1 MNGMGKE
8 IKNILRRFVSILG
21 YCMIMLVIMGSV
33 FHIIDGVNSVQTGA
47 IAICAFIAALSS
59 LVFISGKELQG
70 AAWWIREVICLL
82 INVAFILPVT
92 YHVGLWHSVTGMIVM
107 IVIIIM
113 IAFGNHL
120 IEFFFDMRTAS
131 QLNRKIRELR

>member
-1 MNGMGKE
+1 MMGKE
-8 IKNILRRFVSILG
+8 IRNILRRFVSISG
-21 YCMIMLVIMGSV
+21 YSLIMLVIMGPV
-33 FHIIDGVNSVQTGA
+33 LHVIDGVGNGQIGA
-47 IAICAFIAALSS
+47 IAICTFIAALSS

-70 AAWWIREVICLL
+70 AAWWIREVVCLL
-82 INVAFILPVT
+82 INVAFALPVT
-92 YHVGLWHSVTGMIVM
+92 YHVGLWHSVTGMTVM
-107 IVIIIM
+107 IIIIIM

>member
-1 MNGMGKE
+1 
-8 IKNILRRFVSILG
+8 
-21 YCMIMLVIMGSV
+21 MLVIMGPV
-33 FHIIDGVNSVQTGA
+33 LHVIDGVGNGQIGA
-47 IAICAFIAALSS
+47 IAICTFIAALSS

-70 AAWWIREVICLL
+70 AAWWIREVVCLL
-82 INVAFILPVT
+82 INVAFALPVT
-92 YHVGLWHSVTGMIVM
+92 YHVGLWHSVTGMTVM
-107 IVIIIM
+107 IIIIIM